1 MTPRAH
7 FDEQLEQLDR
17 EVLKMGSLVERAL
30 KGTATVFT
38 GKDRHKAR
46 RVITDDAL
54 VNRKERDIETLCFKL
69 LLQQQPVARD
79 LRTISSVMKM
89 ITDLERIGDQAA
101 DICRIALAAKKP
113 WSVECMGHL
122 PELAGAATAM
132 VHDAL
137 NAFIKRDIAFIH
149 EVMREDNEVDRLYVI
164 TRRELVELIRSSDE
178 SISEVA
184 LDWIITAKYLER
196 IGDHAQNFVEW
207 VEYSLTGILKGEV
220 LG

>member
-1 MTPRAH
+1 MSPRAH
-7 FDEQLEQLDR
+7 FDEQLEQLNR
-17 EVLKMGSLVERAL
+17 EVLKMGVLIERAM
-30 KGTATVFT
+30 KGTATVFI

-54 VNRKERDIETLCFKL
+54 VNRKERDIESLCFKL

-101 DICRIALAAKKP
+101 DICRIALDAKKP
-113 WSVECMGHL
+113 WSVEGMGHL
-122 PELAGAATAM
+122 PQLASAATVM
-132 VHDAL
+132 THNAL
-137 NAFIKRDIAFIH
+137 DAFIRRDIDFIH
-149 EVMREDNEVDRLYVI
+149 EVMDEDKEVNRLYAI

-178 SISEVA
+178 HTSEVA

-196 IGDHAQNFVEW
+196 IGDHAKNFVEW